1 MSEKNINIRLE
12 NRSDYSFPCRL
23 WEAGEKCLTLSQ
35 FVPNL
40 NGIIKQES
48 CCMDSAIIH
57 MDNHLQS
64 QN

>member
-12 NRSDYSFPCRL
+12 NI
-23 WEAGEKCLTLSQ
+23 
-35 FVPNL
+35 PNL

>member
-35 FVPNL
+35 FEWNNKTRILLGGRGEMPDTFP
-40 NGIIKQES
+40 I
-48 CCMDSAIIH
+48 
-57 MDNHLQS
+57 
-64 QN
+64 